1 MTFVLRQKRFVE
13 RRITGLC
20 GNDPYDF
27 TAHIKVL
34 ADSRSRELRRELVEA
49 KRLIDQLA
57 DNPDLQLTNS
67 RGEPIEDL
75 DRRIAEEVLCGWG
88 LELVDEDG
96 TPLPF
101 NEENKAAVL
110 DLPGFAANLAGVWV
124 DTYQETLKNSAS
136 SPPSGADPSSDQT
149 QKG

>member
-1 MTFVLRQKRFVE
+1 MTFVLRQKRFIE

-27 TAHIKVL
+27 IVHIKVL
-34 ADSRSRELRRELVEA
+34 PDSRARQLRRELVEA

-57 DNPDLQLTNS
+57 DNPALELTNA

-88 LELVDEDG
+88 PELVDEDG
-96 TPLPF
+96 MTIPF
-101 NEENKAAVL
+101 NEDNKAAVL
-110 DLPGFAANLAGVWV
+110 DLPGLAANLAGVWV
-124 DTYQETLKNSAS
+124 DTYQESVKNSAS
-136 SPPSGADPSSDQT
+136 SQPSGADLSSDQT
-149 QKG
+149 QKD